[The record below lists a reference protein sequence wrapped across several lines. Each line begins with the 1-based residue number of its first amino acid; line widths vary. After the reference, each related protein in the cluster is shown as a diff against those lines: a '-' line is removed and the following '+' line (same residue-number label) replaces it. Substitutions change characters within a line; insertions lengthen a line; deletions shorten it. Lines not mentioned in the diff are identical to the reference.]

1 MNLLRLLITF
11 MFIQSNASFLNS
23 VHFKYYKT
31 PRLVGKNHSTY
42 VNTPEYLRNKKN
54 KIDKIN
60 IYSHPIEHIRKRRP
74 YMLAGDSR
82 VNNRIIVG
90 TIYSLICLI
99 LAKMNPRDPP
109 DEPPQLRPKYD
120 VFKKP
125 IWAPINASLTDEQ
138 SDTLYKVCLFSW
150 SVFLFYFC
158 NLKF

>member
-54 KIDKIN
+54 KIDKIT
-60 IYSHPIEHIRKRRP
+60 IYSHPIYHSKNRRAF
-74 YMLAGDSR
+74 MVTGDPRINS
-82 VNNRIIVG
+82 RIILG
-90 TIYSLICLI
+90 TIYALIVMYVSKI
-99 LAKMNPRDPP
+99 DPPDPP
-109 DEPPQLRPKYD
+109 DEPPHRRPKYD

-125 IWAPINASLTDEQ
+125 LWAPINASLTDEQ
-138 SDTLYKVCLFSW
+138 SDILYKTCLFSW

>member
-1 MNLLRLLITF
+1 MNLFKLLITILCF
-11 MFIQSNASFLNS
+11 RCQASFLNS

-31 PRLVGKNHSTY
+31 PRLTDKNHSTY

-54 KIDKIN
+54 KYDKIN
-60 IYSHPIEHIRKRRP
+60 IYSYPIDHSKKRRTF
-74 YMLAGDSR
+74 MVTGDPRINS
-82 VNNRIIVG
+82 RIILG
-90 TIYSLICLI
+90 TIYALIVMYVSKI
-99 LAKMNPRDPP
+99 DPPDPP
-109 DEPPQLRPKYD
+109 DEPPHRRPKYD

-150 SVFLFYFC
+150 SIFLFYFV

>member
-1 MNLLRLLITF
+1 MNLFKLLITILCF
-11 MFIQSNASFLNS
+11 RCQASFLNS

-31 PRLVGKNHSTY
+31 PRLVGKNYSTY

-60 IYSHPIEHIRKRRP
+60 IYSHPVDHNKKRRP
-74 YMLAGDSR
+74 YMIIGDTII
-82 VNNRIIVG
+82 NRRILLG
-90 TIYSLICLI
+90 TIYTLI
-99 LAKMNPRDPP
+99 LLYVSKMNPP
-109 DEPPQLRPKYD
+109 DEPPHRSPKND

-125 IWAPINASLTDEQ
+125 LWAPINSSLTDEQ

-150 SVFLFYFC
+150 SVFLFYFV

>member
-23 VHFKYYKT
+23 VHFKYYKA

-54 KIDKIN
+54 KIDKITT
-60 IYSHPIEHIRKRRP
+60 YSHPIEHCKKRRTV
-74 YMLAGDSR
+74 MVTGDPR
-82 VNNRIIVG
+82 INNRIVLG
-90 TIYSLICLI
+90 TIYTLIVMYMSKI
-99 LAKMNPRDPP
+99 DPPDPP
-109 DEPPQLRPKYD
+109 DEPPHRRPKYD

-125 IWAPINASLTDEQ
+125 IWAPINSSLTDEQ

-150 SVFLFYFC
+150 SIFLFYFV

>member
-1 MNLLRLLITF
+1 MNLFKLLITILCF
-11 MFIQSNASFLNS
+11 RCQASFLNS

-31 PRLVGKNHSTY
+31 PRLTDKNHSTY

-54 KIDKIN
+54 KYDKIN
-60 IYSHPIEHIRKRRP
+60 IYSYPIDHSKKRRTF
-74 YMLAGDSR
+74 MVTGDPRINS
-82 VNNRIIVG
+82 RIILG
-90 TIYSLICLI
+90 TIYALIV
-99 LAKMNPRDPP
+99 MYVS
-109 DEPPQLRPKYD
+109 KYD

-150 SVFLFYFC
+150 SIFLFYFV

>member
-1 MNLLRLLITF
+1 MNLFKLLITILCF
-11 MFIQSNASFLNS
+11 RCQASFLNS

-31 PRLVGKNHSTY
+31 PRLTDKNHSTY

-54 KIDKIN
+54 KIDKIT
-60 IYSHPIEHIRKRRP
+60 IYSHPIDHSKKRRTF
-74 YMLAGDSR
+74 MVTGDPRINS
-82 VNNRIIVG
+82 RIILG
-90 TIYSLICLI
+90 TIYALIVMYVSKI
-99 LAKMNPRDPP
+99 DPPDPP
-109 DEPPQLRPKYD
+109 DEPPHRRPKYD

-150 SVFLFYFC
+150 SIFLFYFV